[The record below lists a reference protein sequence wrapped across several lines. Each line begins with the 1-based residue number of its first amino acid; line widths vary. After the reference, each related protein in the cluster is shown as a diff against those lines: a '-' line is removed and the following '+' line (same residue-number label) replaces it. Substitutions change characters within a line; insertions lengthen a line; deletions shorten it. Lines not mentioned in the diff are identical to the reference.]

1 LLEIRGRPASLGWR
15 ETGAP
20 RIPDRLN
27 VCKRTPRLPRRPSP
41 LVIGAIGAIG
51 DGHRVGGADRAR
63 TDDLR
68 LARAALSQLSYS
80 PRVDDRRAR
89 RPDRA
94 GCPLKPRKA
103 RKPAGW
109 WA

>member
-27 VCKRTPRLPRRPSP
+27 VCKELR
-41 LVIGAIGAIG
+41 A
-51 DGHRVGGADRAR
+51 HRVGGADRAR